1 MDASLT
7 IDGKAFTRAKKYNR
21 ELGTLQNTLDMYR
34 SLQTPPSSLTKEENE
49 MVNAATKAALDKQ
62 RAQEVM
68 SPSLINS
75 KFEGQA
81 ARYSQV
87 MKRRNIKTGSTVSRA
102 AQSTSMSYRSSRALE
117 LHKFNT
123 QAHNAKNN

>member
-1 MDASLT
+1 
-7 IDGKAFTRAKKYNR
+7 
-21 ELGTLQNTLDMYR
+21 
-34 SLQTPPSSLTKEENE
+34 
-49 MVNAATKAALDKQ
+49 MVNAATRAALDKQ

-123 QAHNAKNN
+123 QAHNAKNNQKFMRVPEAFKQLRAVSPHNLKQD